1 VEPRSVNALQGW
13 RWIAAGYTLFFKN
26 PLIWVVFFLIYF
38 FLAFVLTFL
47 VPLVGAPIWALLDPM
62 LIAGFMIACRALE
75 VGEEMEIAQLFAGF
89 RTHARPLAAVGAYY
103 LAGKVLAISVAA
115 FIATVVMGG
124 GLPDLDLAEAM
135 KTHDEEALMAM
146 GRHLMVVLLFFMA
159 FLLPLLMAYW
169 FAPALVVFDGLAPW
183 TAMKQSFRACLRNL
197 WPFLVYGVAGLVLI
211 ALGSVPFMLG
221 LIVVVPVLAATS
233 IYAGYRDIFVA
244 EQPAA
249 SIDETA

>member
-1 VEPRSVNALQGW
+1 MEPRSVKATQGW
-13 RWIAAGYTLFFKN
+13 RWITAGYTLFFKN

-47 VPLVGAPIWALLDPM
+47 IPVVGAPIWALLDPM

-124 GLPDLDLAEAM
+124 GLPELDIAEAL
-135 KTHDEEALMAM
+135 KNQDQAALMAM
-146 GRHLMVVLLFFMA
+146 GQHLLVIMLFFMA

-169 FAPALVVFDGLAPW
+169 FAPALVVFDGLAPME
-183 TAMKQSFRACLRNL
+183 AMKLSFRACLRNL
-197 WPFLVYGVAGLVLI
+197 WPFLVYGVAALALI
-211 ALGSVPFMLG
+211 ALGSIPFMLG
-221 LIVVVPVLAATS
+221 LIIVVPILAATS
-233 IYAGYRDIFVA
+233 IYAGYRDLFVA
-244 EQPAA
+244 ESST
-249 SIDETA
+249 SIDETV